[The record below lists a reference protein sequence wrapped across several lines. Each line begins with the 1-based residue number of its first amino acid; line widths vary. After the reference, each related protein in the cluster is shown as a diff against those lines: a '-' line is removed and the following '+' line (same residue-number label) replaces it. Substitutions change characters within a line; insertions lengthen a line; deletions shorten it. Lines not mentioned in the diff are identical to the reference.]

1 MMDRVAGHAFN
12 GVGTDQRCECGRWWT
27 DIMDCDD
34 SDEGKPHLAHT
45 GDLSSHELSQIS
57 AKRKH
62 ELRFWDAVEAA
73 SG

>member
-1 MMDRVAGHAFN
+1 
-12 GVGTDQRCECGRWWT
+12 
-27 DIMDCDD
+27 MDCDD